1 MIEWPAG
8 IKLIALMA
16 KHPLVVARL
25 IGAMIGAGIAVT
37 FHKDRR
43 FPKFVI
49 GMVFGSIF
57 SPLYFEISGT
67 IPEIHTALACATA
80 FGLVAYT
87 LLHFWFSKD
96 TQDAAKSIFWH
107 QVKKRLGDE

>member
-8 IKLIALMA
+8 AKLIALMA

-37 FHKDRR
+37 FHKDKR

-49 GMVFGSIF
+49 GMVF
-57 SPLYFEISGT
+57 
-67 IPEIHTALACATA
+67 
-80 FGLVAYT
+80 
-87 LLHFWFSKD
+87 
-96 TQDAAKSIFWH
+96 
-107 QVKKRLGDE
+107 